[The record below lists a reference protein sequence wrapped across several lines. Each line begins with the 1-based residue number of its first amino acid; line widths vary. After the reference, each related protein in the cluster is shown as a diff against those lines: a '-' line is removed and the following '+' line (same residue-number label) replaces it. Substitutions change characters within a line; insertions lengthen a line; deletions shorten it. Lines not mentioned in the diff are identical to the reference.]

1 MRLNEEKDDLL
12 LLFLIIDCLLFF
24 GNAKK
29 KTHENP
35 TNEIIFSHKQKL
47 KPKNTMNYLFIYR
60 FNVIYK
66 MKIKRQP
73 QFIRVK

>member
-1 MRLNEEKDDLL
+1 MP
-12 LLFLIIDCLLFF
+12 
-24 GNAKK
+24 KK
-29 KTHENP
+29 ITLENP
-35 TNEIIFSHKQKL
+35 TKEIIFSHKQKL